1 LINERKEFAMTVL
14 RRYARGNVALAGLG
28 LLAGVLAVCWTAETA
43 SAADRVV
50 LGEGFVDTG

>member
-1 LINERKEFAMTVL
+1 MTVL
-14 RRYARGNVALAGLG
+14 RRNARGNVALVGLG

-50 LGEGFVDTG
+50 LGELFVNTG